1 MIFVLDLKII
11 GLALINSE
19 IVGFGR
25 TVSVGRVLLALDVI
39 FDIVEITGVNNVATL
54 EGVCFLNDLIV

>member
-11 GLALINSE
+11 GLGLINSE

-54 EGVCFLNDLIV
+54 EGVYFLNDLIV